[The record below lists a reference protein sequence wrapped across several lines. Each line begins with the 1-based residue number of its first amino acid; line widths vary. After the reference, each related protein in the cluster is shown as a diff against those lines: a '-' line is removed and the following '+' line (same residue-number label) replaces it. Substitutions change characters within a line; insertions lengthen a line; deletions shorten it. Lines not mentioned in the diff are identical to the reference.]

1 MSDFYS
7 LEGAFKNIF
16 KTTEDECPIHHKPM
30 IEAPRVGKICPL
42 CEKEKLDNAEK
53 EMVRKIYEDNARKTL
68 LRKSLVDDSAT
79 YACTF
84 DSYIVKND
92 TLEANLRQQARLIA
106 GQYLKRPDAKFNTI
120 LSGPP
125 GAGKTH
131 LAMAILNAVND
142 NAQPPQKCVF
152 MNVVSLFM
160 QLRAS
165 FDDSTSWWTEKNVE
179 RFLKDVDLVVIDDL
193 GSESAMSGNARDAT
207 QFVQTILYNIT
218 NSQRRIIF
226 TTNLT
231 QNQVVKTYNSKVV
244 SRILR
249 GTKGHI
255 LNFNGIKDKRIEAF

>member
-7 LEGAFKNIF
+7 LSGAFDNLF
-16 KTTEDECPIHHKPM
+16 KTKQEECPIHHTHL
-30 IEAPRVGKICPL
+30 IEAPRVGEICPL
-42 CEKEKLDNAEK
+42 CEKEKLDKSAK
-53 EMVRKIYEDNARKTL
+53 EMVKNIYEDNARKTL
-68 LRKSLVDDSAT
+68 LKKSLIDDPET
-79 YACTF
+79 YSCTF
-84 DSYIVKND
+84 DTYIAKKG
-92 TLEANLRQQARLIA
+92 TLEADLRQRARLIA
-106 GQYLKRPDAKFNTI
+106 GQYLKQPDTKFNTI

-142 NAQPPQKCVF
+142 NAKPAQKCVF

-160 QLRAS
+160 QIRSS

-179 RFLKDVDLVVIDDL
+179 RFLKGANLVVIDDL
-193 GSESAMSGNARDAT
+193 GSESAMSNGPKDAT

-231 QNQVVKTYNSKVV
+231 QKQVIKTYNSKVV

-255 LNFNGIKDKRIEAF
+255 LNFNGIKDKRIGAF

>member
-7 LEGAFKNIF
+7 LSGAFGDLF
-16 KTTEDECPIHHKPM
+16 KATKEKCPIHHKPM

-42 CEKEKLDNAEK
+42 CEKEKLDKAEN
-53 EMVRKIYEDNARKTL
+53 EMVKKIYDDNARKTL
-68 LRKSLVDDSAT
+68 LTKSLIDDPET
-79 YACTF
+79 YSCTF
-84 DSYIVKND
+84 SSYITKND
-92 TLEANLRQQARLIA
+92 TIEGNLKQQARLIA
-106 GQYLKRPDAKFNTI
+106 GQYLKQPDAKFNTI

-125 GAGKTH
+125 GVGKTH

-142 NAQPPQKCVF
+142 NAKPAQKCVF

-160 QLRAS
+160 QIRSS

-179 RFLKDVDLVVIDDL
+179 RFLKDVNLVVIDDL
-193 GSESAMSGNARDAT
+193 GSESAMSSGPRDAT

-231 QNQVVKTYNSKVV
+231 QTQLVKTYNSKVV

-255 LNFNGIKDKRIEAF
+255 LNFNGIKDKRIGAF